1 MNVLKVILVVLL
13 PFLAV
18 AIAEITQPSE
28 PTEILHL
35 TPQNVENH
43 VNTETG
49 GVIRSEFEFEEWLG
63 TSVMAE
69 IVNISEQGLLI
80 LKNATLLEELIV
92 EAAQQ
97 SNLTILHSVKHQFH
111 GKGEGATTQLT
122 LAESHLAV
130 HSWYGFVLLIFC
142 LEGEQDQDLST
153 IFS

>member
-1 MNVLKVILVVLL
+1 MYAFKVILVALL
-13 PFLAV
+13 PFW
-18 AIAEITQPSE
+18 AIAFAEITQPS
-28 PTEILHL
+28 EILHL

-111 GKGEGATTQLT
+111 GKGEGATAQLT

-130 HSWYGFVLLIFC
+130 HSWYVSSSFLF
-142 LEGEQDQDLST
+142 EGEHQNVST
-153 IFS
+153 ILF